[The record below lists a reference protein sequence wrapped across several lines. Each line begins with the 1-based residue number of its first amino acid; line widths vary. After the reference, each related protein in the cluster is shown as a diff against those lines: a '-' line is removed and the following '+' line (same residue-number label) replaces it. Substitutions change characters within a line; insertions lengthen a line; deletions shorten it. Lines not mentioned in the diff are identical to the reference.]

1 MSSKKPQISVVMP
14 AYNAERYIARAIES
28 VLNQTFRNFELIIIN
43 DVSSDKTPSI
53 IKEYQ
58 EKDSRVRMINNRKKG
73 LIAGS
78 LNKGIKL
85 ARADVIARMDA
96 DDVCYPRRLE
106 VQYKLLMKKPEV
118 AVVGA
123 NMTIVDEKGK
133 IISKREYPTTS
144 KQLKKVMF
152 RYSPFA
158 HPVVMYRKSVF
169 KELGGYVENIFP
181 CEDID
186 LWFKI
191 GSKYEFA
198 SVSKPLL
205 KYTLY
210 STSSSHKKVK
220 DVELLGLK
228 VKIDAL
234 KKHGYKPSVF
244 DIFFNLV
251 QYTTLWF
258 MPATFRIR
266 LFNFLRSHWLI

>member
-123 NMTIVDEKGK
+123 NMRIVDEKGK
-133 IISKREYPTTS
+133 IISKREYPKKS
-144 KQLKKVMF
+144 KELKRLMF

-169 KELGGYVENIFP
+169 KEFGGYVENIFP

-191 GSKYEFA
+191 GSKYQFA

-234 KKHGYKPSVF
+234 KKYDYKLSVF
-244 DIFFNLV
+244 DIFFNLI
-251 QYTTLWF
+251 QYITLWF